1 MIRWQCVGAVLKS
14 AAAQGGATACGWA
27 LTSTKWTWSLSSSS
41 EGQGCRMLSPVT
53 PYSLLKMHWSPE
65 HAAPLSQWPEQHLDV
80 TSTTSPPSAHKHDP
94 YTTGARRGYA
104 PAGYPWASD
113 DISALTA
120 SSLLKRYA
128 EKYSGLEL
136 SYERPTPA
144 AYSETFL
151 KTESEPWAL
160 GQGIE
165 CYPGL
170 EAITGTKVGA
180 ASVGIPATG
189 SVTVVSSNL
198 ASESSYSGAGS
209 CSAPSSQEYP
219 PSYNSTYLSSG
230 YCPQPSAALPPANL
244 HSLQAAPTLVPSYSA
259 STPVYNYPPGCY
271 PQSSLSSGYSHPSA
285 SYLPSGINAPTP
297 LVPRPT
303 MVGGSYSYAAH
314 TLGGSAEAGGPLK
327 RKAFEMA
334 EEGQE
339 GAEVEGSRYRKYGNG
354 HGNSHSKGHGNGH
367 GNGYDMSGSA
377 SDSQAYKPGKPLM
390 SPPYGGAGEYSPPS
404 GQAGESVS
412 AEHNFP
418 QQQRMSLKIPAAHTR
433 SEDPAGGR

>member
-1 MIRWQCVGAVLKS
+1 
-14 AAAQGGATACGWA
+14 
-27 LTSTKWTWSLSSSS
+27 
-41 EGQGCRMLSPVT
+41 MLSPVT

-94 YTTGARRGYA
+94 YATAGRRGYA

-136 SYERPTPA
+136 TYERPA
-144 AYSETFL
+144 AGAYAEPGTFI
-151 KTESEPWAL
+151 KTEAEPWAL

-170 EAITGTKVGA
+170 EALTGTKVGP
-180 ASVGIPATG
+180 ASVGIPAMG

-198 ASESSYSGAGS
+198 VTEPGYSGAGS
-209 CSAPSSQEYP
+209 CGAPSSQEYP
-219 PSYNSTYLSSG
+219 PAYNSTYLSSG
-230 YCPQPSAALPPANL
+230 YCPQPGAALPPAPL

-271 PQSSLSSGYSHPSA
+271 PQTSLSSGYSHPSA
-285 SYLPSGINAPTP
+285 SYLPAGISAPTP
-297 LVPRPT
+297 LAPRPT
-303 MVGGSYSYAAH
+303 MVGGSYSYPSH
-314 TLGGSAEAGGPLK
+314 SLGGSSEAGAPLK
-327 RKAFEMA
+327 RKAFEMT
-334 EEGQE
+334 EEAQE
-339 GAEVEGSRYRKYGNG
+339 GAEVEGPRYRKYGNG
-354 HGNSHSKGHGNGH
+354 HGKGH

-377 SDSQAYKPGKPLM
+377 SDPQAYKAGKPLV
-390 SPPYGGAGEYSPPS
+390 SPPYGGAGDYSPPS
-404 GQAGESVS
+404 GLAGENVS
-412 AEHNFP
+412 GEHSFP
-418 QQQRMSLKIPAAHTR
+418 QQQRMPMKR
-433 SEDPAGGR
+433 SEDPTGGR

>member
-1 MIRWQCVGAVLKS
+1 
-14 AAAQGGATACGWA
+14 
-27 LTSTKWTWSLSSSS
+27 
-41 EGQGCRMLSPVT
+41 MLSPVT

-80 TSTTSPPSAHKHDP
+80 TSTTSPPSSHKHDP
-94 YTTGARRGYA
+94 YSTAARRGYA

-136 SYERPTPA
+136 SYDRPATGV
-144 AYSETFL
+144 YSEPGSFL

-160 GQGIE
+160 GQSME

-170 EAITGTKVGA
+170 EALTGTKVGT

-198 ASESSYSGAGS
+198 ATESGYSGAGS
-209 CSAPSSQEYP
+209 CSTPSSQEYP
-219 PSYNSTYLSSG
+219 PAYNTTYLSSG
-230 YCPQPSAALPPANL
+230 YCPQPSGALPPAPL

-271 PQSSLSSGYSHPSA
+271 PQASLSSGYSHPSA
-285 SYLPSGINAPTP
+285 SYLPSGISAPTP
-297 LVPRPT
+297 LAPRPT
-303 MVGGSYSYAAH
+303 MVGGSYSYPSH
-314 TLGGSAEAGGPLK
+314 SLGGVSEAGLPMK

-354 HGNSHSKGHGNGH
+354 HGNSHSKGHGNGN
-367 GNGYDMSGSA
+367 GNGFDTSSSA
-377 SDSQAYKPGKPLM
+377 SDSQSYKSGKPLM
-390 SPPYGGAGEYSPPS
+390 SPPYGSARDYSPPS
-404 GQAGESVS
+404 GLAGESVS
-412 AEHNFP
+412 GDHNFP
-418 QQQRMSLKIPAAHTR
+418 QQQRMPMKIPATHTR
-433 SEDPAGGR
+433 SEDPSGGR

>member
-1 MIRWQCVGAVLKS
+1 
-14 AAAQGGATACGWA
+14 
-27 LTSTKWTWSLSSSS
+27 
-41 EGQGCRMLSPVT
+41 MLSPVT
-53 PYSLLKMHWSPE
+53 PYSLLKMHWSSE

-80 TSTTSPPSAHKHDP
+80 TSTTSPPSAHKNDP
-94 YTTGARRGYA
+94 YATAARRGYA

-136 SYERPTPA
+136 SYERPA
-144 AYSETFL
+144 AGAYSEPGTFL

-160 GQGIE
+160 GQGME

-170 EAITGTKVGA
+170 EALTGTKVGS
-180 ASVGIPATG
+180 ASVGIPTTG
-189 SVTVVSSNL
+189 SVTVVNNL
-198 ASESSYSGAGS
+198 VSEPGYSGAGP

-219 PSYNSTYLSSG
+219 PAYNSTYLSSG
-230 YCPQPSAALPPANL
+230 YCPQPSAALPPAPL
-244 HSLQAAPTLVPSYSA
+244 HSLQTTPTLVPSYSA

-271 PQSSLSSGYSHPSA
+271 PQTSLSSGYSHPSA
-285 SYLPSGINAPTP
+285 SYLPSGISAPTP
-297 LVPRPT
+297 LTPRPT
-303 MVGGSYSYAAH
+303 MVGGSYSYPSH
-314 TLGGSAEAGGPLK
+314 ILGGSSEPGVPLK

-367 GNGYDMSGSA
+367 SNGHSNGYDMSSSA
-377 SDSQAYKPGKPLM
+377 SDPQAYKPGKPLM
-390 SPPYGGAGEYSPPS
+390 SPSYGGAGDYSPPS
-404 GQAGESVS
+404 GLAGESVPRD
-412 AEHNFP
+412 HNFP
-418 QQQRMSLKIPAAHTR
+418 QQQRVSMKIPASHTR